1 MLFVVSRKSR
11 GLKIIYPARSQQRA
25 LRASVGFKCRKWKVR
40 QATFQRL
47 GFHMTFTCTL
57 SNYFFLNIIN
67 TGIVMPLPLFRAAPV
82 ATRCCA
88 VATPWQPHSF
98 IRHVSRTS
106 AINRGIRASQKTTSD
121 QSDRRAPR
129 ATQRPTWNQ
138 SDRRAPRNFEAPK
151 APTGWEDPFAA
162 LSHKSH
168 ELPINSHKKKEKRP
182 LNAAERSKRYR
193 ANARANNGVGDPSI
207 LLERKGPNRKAGRF
221 AKQQEYEAKQLS
233 IIEEHVSRDENA
245 KFMRFSADT
254 THRPKDDV
262 EKPQRTQRDDVPLAI
277 PYTTASSQ
285 FLYGANAVSAA
296 LRGNRRKVYKL
307 FLKKEGESLPERRED
322 RHVTHPL
329 RNLAQRYGVEISWQR
344 DTRLLDKL
352 SEGRPHNGVALEVSA
367 LPTPPATVLRKPHA
381 AKNTVTVDLDQQN
394 AEDKAVN
401 GDALT
406 LKYDSKSWR
415 QPFVL
420 FLDGITD
427 PGNLGGILRTAH
439 FYGVDAVAVAVNTCA
454 NLTSTV
460 LAKASSGACEAIPI
474 LAVSRPSDFIA
485 RSGKEGWRI
494 CAAVAPEN
502 QANRLHKQLTPAGI
516 SLTNPLARNPCIL
529 MLGSEG
535 FGLRANL
542 RTKADLDV
550 TILSGV
556 SGSSSVGVDSLNVGV
571 AGAVLLDAFMRE
583 PPRTRASNSERMF

>member
-1 MLFVVSRKSR
+1 
-11 GLKIIYPARSQQRA
+11 
-25 LRASVGFKCRKWKVR
+25 
-40 QATFQRL
+40 
-47 GFHMTFTCTL
+47 
-57 SNYFFLNIIN
+57 
-67 TGIVMPLPLFRAAPV
+67 MPLFPFQAAPV
-82 ATRCCA
+82 AARCCA
-88 VATPWQPHSF
+88 TVTRWQPHSF

-129 ATQRPTWNQ
+129 N
-138 SDRRAPRNFEAPK
+138 NEALK
-151 APTGWEDPFAA
+151 APAGWQDPFAA
-162 LSHKSH
+162 LHQGHH
-168 ELPINSHKKKEKRP
+168 ELPSHGHKKKEKRP
-182 LNAAERSKRYR
+182 LNTTERGKRYVTDER
-193 ANARANNGVGDPSI
+193 TNNGVGNSSI
-207 LLERKGPNRKAGRF
+207 LLERKGPNRR
-221 AKQQEYEAKQLS
+221 AKKPAQRQGDEAVISS
-233 IIEEHVSRDENA
+233 IYDERGSKNQSG
-245 KFMRFSADT
+245 KSMRFSADT
-254 THRPKDDV
+254 QDRTTYDVKKPERPK
-262 EKPQRTQRDDVPLAI
+262 RDDVPLAI

-296 LRGNRRKVYKL
+296 LRGNRRKVYQL
-307 FLKKEGESLPERRED
+307 FLKKEGESLSERRED
-322 RHVTHPL
+322 RQVIHPL
-329 RNLAQRYGVEISWQR
+329 RNLAQQNGVKISWQR

-381 AKNTVTVDLDQQN
+381 AKNTVTVDLDPQN

-401 GDALT
+401 GDTLT

-474 LAVSRPSDFIA
+474 LAVSRPSDFITK
-485 RSGKEGWRI
+485 SGKEGWRI
-494 CAAVAPEN
+494 CAAVAPDN
-502 QANRLHKQLTPAGI
+502 QANRLHRQLTPAGI
-516 SLTNPLARNPCIL
+516 SLANPLARNPCIL

-583 PPRTRASNSERMF
+583 PPRIRASTSERMF